1 VEAVNR
7 LKRSLLI
14 SAGALCLLA
23 LAVLV
28 VLTSTA
34 GLVVT
39 LAILTSVVFV
49 LFRLVLAGSEEG
61 RKTNLG
67 R

>member
-1 VEAVNR
+1 VIAVNR
-7 LKRSLLI
+7 LKRSLLV
-14 SAGALCLLA
+14 SAGGLCLLA
-23 LAVLV
+23 LALLV

-39 LAILTSVVFV
+39 LAILTAVVFG
-49 LFRLVLAGSEEG
+49 LFRLVLAGTESG